1 MPRYTL
7 WFTRLPWL
15 KQQHLP
21 FNQQLLGGEVPIHKQ
36 VGHNYRGHI
45 SQLFQ
50 TYQCHDYV
58 IVAMNTLRKSR
69 VAMDNYDSCLLIKD
83 FPWILPPLTTKN
95 WGPPSVWT
103 FAPWHPRPWPS
114 KGLEHGP
121 RRQKS
126 GCNFWD
132 VLQWHAMTMSWD
144 MKSMDFWQCKHEFN
158 IIMSKKNGRTTDDV
172 AWVCSVDFHGEKPLH
187 AHPLSKHIYIYLDL
201 WTIVNTIK
209 KPKSMSLTIC
219 TWAFIMRTLPF
230 LVLDMLIV
238 LAYSIPVSR
247 GNLRWHGLWT
257 MEPLPLHLPQ
267 IFIRILTNCRRLWD
281 GRMGEV
287 LKATPWRTPWYRP
300 RSWL

>member
-1 MPRYTL
+1 MVKPYIPRYTL

-15 KQQHLP
+15 KQQHLL

-36 VGHNYRGHI
+36 VDHNYRGHV
-45 SQLFQ
+45 SQLFA

-69 VAMDNYDSCLLIKD
+69 VVMDNYDSCLLIKD
-83 FPWILPPLTTKN
+83 FPWILPPLTTRGSAFCLDFRSLTSTSMTFEGLGT
-95 WGPPSVWT
+95 WPPSSEKW
-103 FAPWHPRPWPS
+103 
-114 KGLEHGP
+114 
-121 RRQKS
+121 
-126 GCNFWD
+126 
-132 VLQWHAMTMSWD
+132 LQFLRWFAMTCNDHNEIRFLAMQTWVQYNYVKKKWQDNWWCCMSLFRWF
-144 MKSMDFWQCKHEFN
+144 SWREASPCPP
-158 IIMSKKNGRTTDDV
+158 
-172 AWVCSVDFHGEKPLH
+172 PL
-187 AHPLSKHIYIYLDL
+187 KTYLDL

-209 KPKSMSLTIC
+209 KPKSMNMTIC

-267 IFIRILTNCRRLWD
+267 IFIRILTN
-281 GRMGEV
+281 
-287 LKATPWRTPWYRP
+287 K
-300 RSWL
+300 